1 MTSESRHRP
10 FTLALC
16 NEVIRELPF
25 DAQCRAAAVLG
36 YDALEVAPF
45 TLAEDPRTL
54 RDRDVERLRRD
65 AAAAGV
71 RITSLH
77 WLLMA
82 PAGLSITSPDPLVR
96 RKTLEVMEVLVG
108 VCSAL
113 GGSVLV
119 HGSPQQRN
127 LSQEDPVGDAER
139 AIEAFAHVAAVAR
152 DAGVT
157 YCIEPLSPRETAFVN
172 TVAEASAI
180 VDRIG
185 EPALKT
191 MLDARAARLSETEP
205 LEDVLRAGLRS
216 GAVAHVHVNDSS
228 SLAPGQG
235 TDPFTGLVEVLLD
248 KEYAG
253 TVAVEP
259 FDYRPDGPGAA
270 AWSAGYLAGLLEALR
285 SRPSRPG
292 GA

>member
-1 MTSESRHRP
+1 MTVESRQRP

-25 DAQCRAAAVLG
+25 DAQCRAAASLG

-45 TLAEDPRTL
+45 TLADDPRTL
-54 RDRDVERLRRD
+54 RDSDLERLAG
-65 AAAAGV
+65 AAASAGV
-71 RITSLH
+71 RVSSLH

-82 PAGLSITSPDPLVR
+82 PTGLSITSPDPQVR
-96 RKTLEVMEVLVG
+96 RTTLEVMEVLVG

-119 HGSPQQRN
+119 HGSPQQRS
-127 LSQEDPVGDAER
+127 LSAEDPAGDVER
-139 AIEAFAHVAAVAR
+139 AIEAFAHVATVAR

-172 TVAEASAI
+172 TVAEATAI

-191 MLDARAARLSETEP
+191 MLDARAARLSEPGP
-205 LEDVLRAGLRS
+205 LEDVLRDGLRT
-216 GAVAHVHVNDSS
+216 GAVAHVHLNDSS

-235 TDPFTGLVEVLLD
+235 SDPFTGLVEVLLD
-248 KEYAG
+248 EGYAG

-270 AWSAGYLAGLLEALR
+270 AWSAGYVTGLLEALTVG
-285 SRPSRPG
+285 PSRRI